1 MGLKLH
7 PRVMLCQKHHAD
19 FLGVLCDF
27 LKDRDITY
35 TELLIVINE
44 VTANNVLKYMLREE
58 RHPDD
63 PEKRAGEE

>member
-1 MGLKLH
+1 MRLH
-7 PRVMLCQKHHAD
+7 PRVMLCQKHRAD
-19 FLGVLCDF
+19 FLGMLLDF
-27 LKDRDITY
+27 LKDRDISY
-35 TELLIVINE
+35 VELLIVINE